1 MSILRSVEKGY
12 HVLKQNHANDPSVDG
27 SLKAVSDLI
36 IISSNITIII
46 KASIFDEEKSKGDF
60 IRRYKYLIIYLD
72 VGKTSIVQV
81 LIHGTF

>member
-36 IISSNITIII
+36 IVSSNITIII
-46 KASIFDEEKSKGDF
+46 
-60 IRRYKYLIIYLD
+60 
-72 VGKTSIVQV
+72 
-81 LIHGTF
+81 